1 MNDHV
6 CKRFIWSCKKNP
18 SSSSTSIWL
27 YLFFDSSGDVDQIIM
42 QKRWWVSL
50 QYARAR
56 MLSVNTFRRAPT
68 LFSSSPWLSLRFRLP
83 AP

>member
-1 MNDHV
+1 MCV
-6 CKRFIWSCKKNP
+6 SGSSGLGKKNRVRLLRLYGCIYF
-18 SSSSTSIWL
+18 STLAVII
-27 YLFFDSSGDVDQIIM
+27 DQIIM

-56 MLSVNTFRRAPT
+56 MLSVKTLRRAPT